1 MSYSVNSDL
10 VWKGNE
16 AKKATDTAISKA
28 LEMSAILVSNAAVK
42 NAPMD
47 TGLLKA
53 SITRDFDDKNAYIG
67 TGLEYAPYVEF
78 GTRKQK
84 AQPYLRPALL
94 LNIDKIKR
102 IFGKLCKGVKFI
114 D

>member
-16 AKKATDTAISKA
+16 AKKATDIAISKA
-28 LEMSAILVSNAAVK
+28 LEMSAILVQRAAVK
-42 NAPMD
+42 NAPKD

-53 SITRDFDDKNAYIG
+53 SITRDFDDKNAYVG
-67 TGLEYAPYVEF
+67 TNLEYAPYVEF
-78 GTRKQK
+78 GTRYVK
-84 AQPYLRPALL
+84 ARPFLRQALI
-94 LNIDKIKR
+94 LNVDKIKG
-102 IFGKLCKGVKFI
+102 IFKRLCKGVKFV